1 MMNSLTR
8 RLVVAS
14 TVVLSAF
21 VLLTGL
27 AVSWSVHQRAEAA
40 ALERLQ
46 GLVYGILGATD
57 VSADG
62 TLSVR
67 SSALPDRRLLSPA
80 SGLHA
85 RIVGNTGGRLWQS
98 PNVGVALPDSQYG
111 PIGEWRFERL
121 SLNDGREARSLQLQ
135 SVWELEDGQE
145 LAFVVHV
152 IDAFD
157 AGQNPLAR
165 FDRSLWTALSGA
177 AVLLLILQ
185 WSVLRAAL
193 GPLRRLGRDIDAMT
207 RGERDALDE
216 RLPDELRPL
225 ATSVNALRA
234 RERRRHVQARQL
246 LDDLAHN
253 LKTPLSVL
261 SNLGIDTVT
270 EQSVRMQAA
279 IDRYL
284 QRAAAESSHATGPA
298 LALSPIVDRV
308 AESMQRLYPRHKVR
322 IHNLTPATLRLRA
335 PEADVYEVIG
345 NLLDNACKHGAQ
357 RITLRYDAPTAT
369 LIVEDDGPGFGPG
382 DPERY
387 LVRGTRADRSVPGKG
402 LGLAAVAELV
412 DAWGGAV
419 RLDNAEP
426 HGAICRLTLGLA
438 VVEA

>member
-1 MMNSLTR
+1 M
-8 RLVVAS
+8 
-14 TVVLSAF
+14 VLSAF

-40 ALERLQ
+40 AQARLQ

-57 VSADG
+57 VDRDG

-67 SSALPDRRLLSPA
+67 GGALPDRRLLSPA
-80 SGLHA
+80 TGLYA
-85 RIVGNTGGRLWQS
+85 RIVGNTGTMLWQS
-98 PNVGVALPDSQYG
+98 ADSGLALPDTHYD
-111 PIGEWRFERL
+111 PIGEWRFEQSVL
-121 SLNDGREARSLQLQ
+121 ADGRRARSLQLQ
-135 SVWELEDGQE
+135 SVWELDDGQE
-145 LAFVVHV
+145 LPFVVHV
-152 IDAFD
+152 IDAVD
-157 AGQNPLAR
+157 ATQDPLAR
-165 FDRSLWTALSGA
+165 FDRSLWAALSGA

-234 RERRRHVQARQL
+234 RERRRHVHARQL

-261 SNLGIDTVT
+261 SNLGIDTVS

-284 QRAAAESSHATGPA
+284 QRAAAGSSHATGPA
-298 LALSPIVDRV
+298 IALAPIVGRV
-308 AESMQRLYPRHKVR
+308 SESMRRLYPEHRVDIR
-322 IHNLTPATLRLRA
+322 NRVPATLLLRA

-345 NLLDNACKHGAQ
+345 NLLDNACKHGAGA
-357 RITLRYDAPTAT
+357 IEVRYDNATAT
-369 LIVEDDGPGFGPG
+369 LSIEDDGPGFGTG
-382 DPERY
+382 DPERW
-387 LVRGTRADRSVPGKG
+387 LVRGMRADRSVPGKG

-419 RLDNAEP
+419 RLDHREP
-426 HGAICRLTLGLA
+426 HGAICRLTLGQA
-438 VVEA
+438 VVDVPP

>member
-1 MMNSLTR
+1 M
-8 RLVVAS
+8 
-14 TVVLSAF
+14 VLSAF

-40 ALERLQ
+40 TLERLQ

-57 VSADG
+57 VTADG
-62 TLSVR
+62 ALSVR
-67 SSALPDRRLLSPA
+67 RGALPDRRLLSPA
-80 SGLHA
+80 TGLYA
-85 RIVGNTGGRLWQS
+85 RIVGNTRTILWQS
-98 PNVGVALPDSQYG
+98 ADGGIVLPDTHYD
-111 PIGEWRFERL
+111 PIGEWRFEQHVL
-121 SLNDGREARSLQLQ
+121 SDGRSARSLQLQ
-135 SVWELEDGQE
+135 SVWELDDGQE
-145 LAFVVHV
+145 LPFVVHV
-152 IDAFD
+152 VDAFD
-157 AGQNPLAR
+157 AAEDPLSR
-165 FDRSLWTALSGA
+165 FDRSLWAALSGA
-177 AVLLLILQ
+177 AVLLLIVQ

-234 RERRRHVQARQL
+234 RERRRHVRTRQL

-261 SNLGIDTVT
+261 SNLGTDTVT

-284 QRAAAESSHATGPA
+284 QRAAAGSSHADGPA
-298 LALSPIVDRV
+298 LTLAPIVDRV
-308 AESMQRLYPRHKVR
+308 ADSMRRLYPERDVEIRHR
-322 IHNLTPATLRLRA
+322 IPDTLRLRA

-345 NLLDNACKHGAQ
+345 NLLDNACKHGASV
-357 RITLRYDAPTAT
+357 IGVRYDTVTRT
-369 LIVEDDGPGFGPG
+369 LIVEDDGPGFGTG
-382 DPERY
+382 DPERW
-387 LVRGTRADRSVPGKG
+387 LTRGMRADRSVPGKG

-419 RLDNAEP
+419 RLDNREP
-426 HGAICRLTLGLA
+426 HGAICRLTLGQA
-438 VVEA
+438 VVEAAAAPVRATPRRGG